1 MRQANGWGFRRIT
14 HGLDRNTYYHDM
26 FLRGLPHLCKMMKRP
41 RVSVKQVTDPEHEPD
56 LYKISEERPVPMK
69 PADESILLHCTLQ
82 GGPKARMPVYQ
93 GNLSKSSSWF
103 SVSSMPSSSPSNM
116 APLPQ
121 NGTINVS
128 SPVLG
133 AGYAYHVTPTGASS
147 KSGPSESSQTAP
159 SQDLNPLTSAAP
171 LYISPYEP
179 ANSNQQ
185 AMNLPIL
192 APIDSSSSLSVH
204 NVPAN
209 YENQGALSL
218 QAQNAAAA
226 SQFAAGFAV
235 AVALSQQRFHLFS
248 A

>member
-1 MRQANGWGFRRIT
+1 
-14 HGLDRNTYYHDM
+14 
-26 FLRGLPHLCKMMKRP
+26 MKRP

-128 SPVLG
+128 SPVG
-133 AGYAYHVTPTGASS
+133 AGYAYHWTPAGASS
-147 KSGPSESSQTAP
+147 TCGPSESCPTAP
-159 SQDLNPLTSAAP
+159 SQDPNPLTSAAP
-171 LYISPYEP
+171 FHIPPYEP

-185 AMNLPIL
+185 AMSLPTIL
-192 APIDSSSSLSVH
+192 APIDSSSSSSLSVH

-209 YENQGALSL
+209 YDNQGALSL

>member
-1 MRQANGWGFRRIT
+1 
-14 HGLDRNTYYHDM
+14 
-26 FLRGLPHLCKMMKRP
+26 MKRP

-116 APLPQ
+116 APLPH
-121 NGTINVS
+121 NGTNNVS
-128 SPVLG
+128 SPVG
-133 AGYAYHVTPTGASS
+133 AGYAYHMTPTGASS
-147 KSGPSESSQTAP
+147 TSGPSESSQTAP
-159 SQDLNPLTSAAP
+159 SQDPNPPTSAAP
-171 LYISPYEP
+171 FHISPYEP
-179 ANSNQQ
+179 ANSNQ
-185 AMNLPIL
+185 AMSLPTIL
-192 APIDSSSSLSVH
+192 APIDSSSSSSLPVH
-204 NVPAN
+204 NVPGN
-209 YENQGALSL
+209 YENQGAFSL